1 MTQQREKV
9 QVIRFKSEQYAYDY
23 LDSSCIFLKQAKQ
36 ISQPQYAKD
45 TELNYDWVV
54 KITYI
59 VED

>member
-23 LDSSCIFLKQAKQ
+23 LNSLCVCLKQAKQ
-36 ISQPQYAKD
+36 ISQPQYEKD

-54 KITYI
+54 KVTYT